1 MVTKAEVM
9 EATVEG
15 GQIFRSERLS
25 PNSYSNLS
33 PVELALMGS
42 SIGVRVGK
50 RTRLLTGAEL
60 LEQDKDFLLRPQ
72 SLAKGNRPLD
82 LIIRERQGKYI
93 EGYFTLFASPAM
105 WKGGYTQRIYL
116 ADLEEDGK
124 IKPEFRVELV
134 RSSGEVVKSQ
144 TRINRLL
151 KITQLPKFFRIEQ
164 GLSGERTLVFTKAE
178 SKVRESVIAQAV

>member
-1 MVTKAEVM
+1 MVTKEKIM
-9 EATVEG
+9 EATAEG
-15 GQIFRSERLS
+15 GQTFQPERLS
-25 PNSYSNLS
+25 SNLYSNLS

-42 SIGVRVGK
+42 SVRVRVGK

-72 SLAKGNRPLD
+72 SLTKGKRSLD
-82 LIIRERQGKYI
+82 LIIRERQRKYI

-116 ADLEEDGK
+116 ADLGEDGK

-134 RSSGEVVKSQ
+134 RSSGEIVKGQ
-144 TRINRLL
+144 TTINRLL
-151 KITQLPKFFRIEQ
+151 KITQLQKFFRIEQ
-164 GLSGERTLVFTKAE
+164 GFSGERTLMFTKAE
-178 SKVRESVIAQAV
+178 SKVREFVIA